1 MQVHEQA
8 VRQQSTAQL
17 QQAAASQAKRW
28 PLPTHSCKTPYCA
41 SLIPCAMQAAVHQQL
56 YVAQQQTQFAAQ
68 AGQQMFLA
76 QSQQLNTL
84 PQAAHALQGQGHSAL
99 QVTQQQI
106 QQLTPQQQQQ
116 LMQQRQQLMQQQQ
129 QQQQPPQSVAV
140 LDPSST
146 HLQAQSRAPATVVA
160 VPSLY
165 PQQPVAALPSGY
177 SAAGGAGSRV
187 GVSMPSTLMQMQP
200 SLQPSQPP
208 PQISCAPTAK
218 PCCVAR

>member
-1 MQVHEQA
+1 
-8 VRQQSTAQL
+8 
-17 QQAAASQAKRW
+17 
-28 PLPTHSCKTPYCA
+28 
-41 SLIPCAMQAAVHQQL
+41 MQAAVHQQL

-84 PQAAHALQGQGHSAL
+84 PQAAHALPGQGHSAL

-106 QQLTPQQQQQ
+106 QQLTPQQRQQ
-116 LMQQRQQLMQQQQ
+116 LMQQRQQQQP
-129 QQQQPPQSVAV
+129 PPQSVAV

-146 HLQAQSRAPATVVA
+146 RLQAQSRPQAAVVA
-160 VPSLY
+160 VPSLN

-177 SAAGGAGSRV
+177 SAAGGAGSRI
-187 GVSMPSTLMQMQP
+187 GVSMPSTQMQIQP

-208 PQISCAPTAK
+208 PQISCAPTVK

>member
-1 MQVHEQA
+1 
-8 VRQQSTAQL
+8 
-17 QQAAASQAKRW
+17 
-28 PLPTHSCKTPYCA
+28 
-41 SLIPCAMQAAVHQQL
+41 MQAAVHQQL

-84 PQAAHALQGQGHSAL
+84 PQAAHALPGQGHSAL

-116 LMQQRQQLMQQQQ
+116 LMQQRQQLMQQRQQ
-129 QQQQPPQSVAV
+129 QQPPPPQSVAV

-146 HLQAQSRAPATVVA
+146 RLQAQSRPQAAVVA
-160 VPSLY
+160 VPSLN

-177 SAAGGAGSRV
+177 SAAGGAGSRI
-187 GVSMPSTLMQMQP
+187 GVSMPSTQMQIQP

-208 PQISCAPTAK
+208 PQISCAPTVK